1 MAISC
6 LGFHVII
13 KRRLSGSQFDSEFH
27 GPFTKPKLGAVRK
40 VCTDIKENDMA
51 KGQQRSNKEKKKPK
65 QDKPKKLATADSKV
79 IQALHKKPAP
89 GKS

>member
-1 MAISC
+1 
-6 LGFHVII
+6 
-13 KRRLSGSQFDSEFH
+13 
-27 GPFTKPKLGAVRK
+27 
-40 VCTDIKENDMA
+40 MA

-89 GKS
+89 GKK